1 MKLRDQQHHDGIKH
15 IKSDTGA
22 LQKELKT
29 YVKDQQQTFDSLQE
43 KISDSL
49 TENTEKVLEAEDHV
63 TNLRELNVKLLD
75 QVKEKMVAHATVQEN
90 TIETLRKD
98 NDNMLTIFKEETFT
112 NVNYLMAK
120 SDKLIQE
127 NKIQLSSVL
136 SEVSKLSMRVEDQG
150 QNLKD
155 DFESNEKMLQDA
167 VEKVNLNSDNVDSL
181 GRKMTNIEN
190 LLDTNEKNIEQTSEL
205 LKDNKE
211 TQQYGLDSI
220 SKQIGDVI
228 DNFDNKSKDIDSLSE
243 SVLNLENR
251 YSENVENM
259 KQVSVLVSEYEV
271 KTKEMGL
278 VFKDDQRKEMK
289 SIESQLNTIYTEY
302 EKMETEMRDIKKDKL
317 SNEKTLDEFLE
328 TFNKDVDIKF
338 EEISKQTNDQT
349 ELMTK
354 TDNKMSAIL
363 EQAGMLMVNNVKQDE
378 TISSIHKSIDNLN
391 AKLADLES
399 ADTFLQESYRLVTER
414 TVSLESQTKQFEDI
428 HILLKSQKQEKI
440 EENLEGKVN
449 QLLTS
454 VGEIVS
460 EQDVISENITSV
472 ESQLEST
479 GKRVEVL

>member
-43 KISDSL
+43 KVSDSL

-75 QVKEKMVAHATVQEN
+75 QVKEKMFAHATVQAN

-98 NDNMLTIFKEETFT
+98 NDNMLTLFKEETFT
-112 NVNYLMAK
+112 NVNYLMTK
-120 SDKLIQE
+120 SDKMIQE

-155 DFESNEKMLQDA
+155 DFASNEKMLQDA

-181 GRKMTNIEN
+181 ERKVTNIEN

-205 LKDNKE
+205 LKENKE
-211 TQQYGLDSI
+211 TQQYGLESI
-220 SKQIGDVI
+220 SKQISGVI

-243 SVLNLENR
+243 SVLKLENR
-251 YSENVENM
+251 YGENVENM

-317 SNEKTLDEFLE
+317 LKEKTMDEL
-328 TFNKDVDIKF
+328 
-338 EEISKQTNDQT
+338 
-349 ELMTK
+349 
-354 TDNKMSAIL
+354 
-363 EQAGMLMVNNVKQDE
+363 
-378 TISSIHKSIDNLN
+378 
-391 AKLADLES
+391 
-399 ADTFLQESYRLVTER
+399 
-414 TVSLESQTKQFEDI
+414 
-428 HILLKSQKQEKI
+428 
-440 EENLEGKVN
+440 
-449 QLLTS
+449 
-454 VGEIVS
+454 
-460 EQDVISENITSV
+460 
-472 ESQLEST
+472 
-479 GKRVEVL
+479 